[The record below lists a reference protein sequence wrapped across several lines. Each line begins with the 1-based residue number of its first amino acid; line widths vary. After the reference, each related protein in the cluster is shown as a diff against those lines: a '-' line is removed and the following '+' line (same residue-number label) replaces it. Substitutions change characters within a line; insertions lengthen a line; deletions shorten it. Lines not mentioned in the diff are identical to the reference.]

1 MPMKCLNSLL
11 LLASLL
17 ATSSHAANW
26 STDLEAAKAQAARE
40 SKHVMINFTGSDWC
54 GWCMRL
60 KQEVFSQPEFESF
73 AAKNLVLVEIDFPK
87 RKQIPQATLRANA
100 QIADRFKVT
109 GYPSLVFLNPAG
121 KETGR
126 TGYQPGG
133 AKAFVQAVGKS
144 LGVKSDPG
152 EAPTALTAE
161 PVPREPVPDLPL
173 FGGAP
178 PAPPQHFDDIVLKT
192 ISGTKER
199 RFAMLNNTTFAP
211 GDTAKVKLQNGDVK
225 VRCLEIRDKSVIV
238 AVDGQTEPREI
249 KLRTIR

>member
-1 MPMKCLNSLL
+1 MKRLNYFF

-17 ATSSHAANW
+17 ATSGHAANW
-26 STDLEAAKAQAARE
+26 LTDLEAAKAQAARE
-40 SKHVMINFTGSDWC
+40 NKHVMINFTGSDWC

-60 KQEVFSQPEFESF
+60 KQEVFSQSEFESF

-87 RKQIPQATLRANA
+87 RKQIAQATLRANA
-100 QIADRFKVT
+100 QIANRFKVT
-109 GYPSLVFLNPAG
+109 GYPSLVFLNSTG
-121 KETGR
+121 KEVGR

-144 LGVKSDPG
+144 LSVKSDPG
-152 EAPTALTAE
+152 EATTAK
-161 PVPREPVPDLPL
+161 DLPM

-178 PAPPQHFDDIVLKT
+178 PAPPQRFDDIVLKS

-199 RFAMLNNTTFAP
+199 RFAMLNNTTFAQ
-211 GDTAKVKLQNGDVK
+211 GDTAKVKVQDGDMK
-225 VRCLEIRDKSVIV
+225 VRCVEIRDKSVIV
-238 AVDGQTEPREI
+238 AVEGQSEPREI